1 MTNTE
6 WRDTDDPARDARVAA
21 VLSAAAAPV
30 EPGPL
35 PGEDAALA
43 AFGAGHR
50 RPGRKRMRSLVPFK
64 TGLAAAVGAGVL
76 FTGGVAAAATTGSLP
91 DPAQQTV
98 QTALAHVGITVPGPN
113 EHAGDHPNEHAFEKS
128 GTAADGTTDETST
141 DGTSD
146 ETTTSQTTTDR
157 QDSTDGQGKGTTIS
171 DLAKQDYPT
180 GLDRGTA
187 VSTEASGGKRQ
198 AGADHGQATGH
209 QSSTDHPTAG
219 DHPSK
224 TDHPKGDDQ
233 NSTEAEPGD
242 GAGSSSTGA
251 QHSAGGT
258 SHRP

>member
-6 WRDTDDPARDARVAA
+6 RRDIDDPARDARVAA

-43 AFGAGHR
+43 AFGAVHR

-113 EHAGDHPNEHAFEKS
+113 EHAGDHPNDHAFEKS
-128 GTAADGTTDETST
+128 GNAADGTTDETST
-141 DGTSD
+141 DGTTD
-146 ETTTSQTTTDR
+146 ETTTTQT
-157 QDSTDGQGKGTTIS
+157 STDEQDATEGQGKGSDIS
-171 DLAKQDYPT
+171 KLAKSDYDN
-180 GLDRGTA
+180 GLQRGIA
-187 VSTEASGGKRQ
+187 VSTEASNHKSQ
-198 AGADHGQATGH
+198 AGQHGQATTH
-209 QSSTDHPTAG
+209 PTSTDHPTAD
-219 DHPSK
+219 DHP
-224 TDHPKGDDQ
+224 TGDQQ
-233 NSTEAEPGD
+233 NSTETEPGD
-242 GAGSSSTGA
+242 GAGASSTGA